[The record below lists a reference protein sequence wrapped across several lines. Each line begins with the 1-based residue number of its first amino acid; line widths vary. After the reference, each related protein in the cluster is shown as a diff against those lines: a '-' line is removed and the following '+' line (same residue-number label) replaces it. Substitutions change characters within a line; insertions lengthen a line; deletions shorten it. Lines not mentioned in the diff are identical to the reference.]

1 MDGLNLIGVDWRPD
15 RQPEPPAV
23 SAASMVRH
31 AAGAL
36 AVFAAIML
44 ATLGG
49 ILLMDRLGVPLPVL
63 EVGAGP

>member
-15 RQPEPPAV
+15 RQPKPPAV

-31 AAGAL
+31 AAGTL